1 MLQASERELRRVRGA
16 SSTLPCT
23 AARSR
28 AARRRRER
36 IGKHPRGT
44 PRLRR
49 RHPPLYPRPGCS
61 ASESDGKKNKKKGG
75 GSWDAQIDGRGVM
88 GA

>member
-49 RHPPLYPRPGCS
+49 RHPPLYPAAQAAQPQNRT
-61 ASESDGKKNKKKGG
+61 ARKTKKGG
-75 GSWDAQIDGRGVM
+75 GVRGM
-88 GA
+88 RK